1 MRLARKRWS
10 IPPTWLNGGGP
21 PATRSDADWIAQARQ
36 HIQALD
42 ASGVRFDR
50 VLLEI
55 WDKYP
60 AHTFSVSDPA
70 DTLAGLVT
78 VYVRAHPRGGG

>member
-1 MRLARKRWS
+1 MSRLAARGM
-10 IPPTWLNGGGP
+10 IMNGGGP
-21 PATRSDADWIAQARQ
+21 PAAQSDADWVAQARQ

-42 ASGVRFDR
+42 GSGVRFDR
-50 VLLEI
+50 VLLET

-70 DTLAGLVT
+70 GTLAGLVAD
-78 VYVRAHPRGGG
+78 YVQAHA